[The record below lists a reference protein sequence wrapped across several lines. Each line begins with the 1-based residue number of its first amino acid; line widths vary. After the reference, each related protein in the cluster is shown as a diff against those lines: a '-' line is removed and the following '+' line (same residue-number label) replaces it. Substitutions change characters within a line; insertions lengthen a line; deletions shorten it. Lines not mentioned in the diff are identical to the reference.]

1 MKKSRILSA
10 VLSTAMLASCFT
22 GFSASAAPAE
32 TAVGNEY
39 AVLSEAKTFDFTSMS
54 AVPAYSAET
63 GSGFVSTTTSVASYT
78 VTDDS
83 DATEGTGRTVA
94 AVESITLDGGAK
106 VTESDGSYIDA
117 ENYGGLVF
125 KVDVEPGMYNVTVVG
140 IDGTAKDN
148 TSVAISGMQASRLT
162 SGGAWDSAGLVNKT
176 GVASWTDNAWS
187 YDYVSGEGFI
197 EVEVEPALKPSADA
211 PKTVGVKSITIT
223 PIALEEAGAKPTVFV
238 LGDSTQKTYT
248 WEENGMSGYG
258 QVLYKM
264 FDLDKVNVINYSMGG
279 RSMKANYQEG
289 RFNDVLAASKPGD
302 YVFIHSA
309 HNDESTG
316 ATAGPQAR
324 FGRGSNEA
332 TYKNW
337 LYKVYIPSMKAMG
350 VTPVLVSSMPRLT
363 GSGAP
368 RDYFTPN
375 SPVILKEAAANTEG
389 VLFVDLFS
397 GAIDYLNAIGT
408 EEAKHIY
415 MSIEA
420 GETAGKTNSGSYAN
434 GHPDNKIDGTH
445 YKEAAAKQ
453 WARIIAE
460 DIYAQKGALSDLLSD
475 DVKKACEDGNWTE
488 HVFPEMANDVST
500 IGNTS
505 ADATSQ
511 GNNAYYR
518 NQIEKVLQLG
528 VMSKDSEGNFY
539 PDKDMTV
546 GGFAKALTELWGL
559 DESVLSEYMDDE
571 DVTVTDAPATDAPTD
586 VPATDAPVVT
596 VDAVK
601 IVATYDADGR
611 LVSVKSEDIKYDG
624 TVDAVDG
631 AKVFVWDDLNSM
643 KPAVVEKAAVSEVA
657 SLSDDLGGDYLA
669 VSEKYTEGDTITAG
683 DVMMDT
689 SNVTVVACGDA
700 STVKVGG
707 GSFASNLCF
716 QLRLDKD
723 YSGDPATVAG
733 KAGSIGLLVTPKVDG
748 RLYIEAK
755 VGTGKTMKV
764 TDGSNTMGEFANDTG
779 ASQFPTIEADLKA
792 GTTYCVFER
801 GGTGEVYGIRFIDAA
816 SIPTPAPT
824 ATPDPNATPEPE
836 LVDYTPISGKAA
848 LTREAMAA
856 IIYDAYEAKFGKAS
870 DGTWNKP
877 KYMTDYNGTTVTP
890 DSPEYDPNL
899 TGSAAQYYPLV
910 GWGVITDKEAIAAP
924 LYAKVKEVYNLG
936 LMRSEA
942 GIARGSMKNG
952 TEMEPTVIVTRAKAA
967 KELYFL
973 YNLIQ
978 PVKGE
983 NQVIPGE
990 NMAFTK
996 TESLVEPDYTLP
1008 RYPGGDEVE
1017 PTPVPTA
1024 TPTPEPTLAPGELPA
1039 DVLWRA
1045 DDSAFD
1051 NAIAVK
1057 EATTVNGLTVYPN
1070 FTEKART
1077 AEYTHIDGT
1086 AYTFTRGWCG
1096 GTGNETNRSLSFVPK
1111 QACTVTVVFDGNGSA
1126 GRTMNIAQAGSIVE
1140 SKNSEA
1146 GVTVL
1151 TADIEDPSKGAV
1163 SVYGG
1168 GSNKNIFAIF
1178 VEYYDPNQIVYR
1190 NLSGNVNYTGS
1201 IDMTGKNLVFT
1212 NVETGEATKVAYGS
1226 TYSVDLVQRSTYAIT
1241 VEGYEEQICAT
1252 LDTKEV
1258 YIAKADKTFDIDLLE
1273 IKDTEVTGEIVSH
1286 GLDMTGVTVTFTA
1299 QDDPTITE
1307 TATISAVGADKEMPE
1322 AEYALSVVLT
1332 PNHVYDV
1339 TTSDVTGWTM
1349 SDLSKTYTMAAGDT
1363 TPFKNLLF
1371 TKDVV
1376 AEEWRDTVTVGA
1388 DKEFKTITDA
1398 VNAIKAMTN
1407 RPSGEAGRTAIVVD
1421 PGTYCEQVTVNVANV
1436 TLKAADEANRPVL
1449 TWYYGIG
1456 YVYYSANNGYYSEQH
1471 YVERTAKSTATRW
1484 GCTLRVAATGFLAEN
1499 IIFENSFNC
1508 RVVADELADGVW
1520 PEVDPADG
1528 GKPDRT
1534 VEGFD
1539 AKAKTS
1545 TERAAAF
1552 AGDATNYECY
1562 RCEFISSQD
1571 TLYTGYNGYFKECYI
1586 EGGTDFIF
1594 GGNSILFE
1602 DCTLAWHGY
1611 SDVLAGGYL
1620 TACQTS
1626 SVPTAGTPNLAN
1638 NGYLFKD
1645 CTVTNSK
1652 YYTDNQFAAG
1662 GWGRNWG
1669 GAKCQVVFLNTTLDG
1684 VDVPG
1689 AWVKMGGEL
1698 ADSIL
1703 YVDGVTDKDGNAV
1716 DTSGT
1721 TFNPNGTMAT
1731 NGYTVM
1737 VDEDY
1742 FGAWIPKHYEGEIVL
1757 TEYTSIFQ
1765 FGLGNGA
1772 PELNLQG
1779 AEADLAA
1786 AETNDPDGMSIH
1798 INATSG
1804 KVYNVGRTDEWAQCN
1819 AGTVI
1824 TIPVVNGTKITAK
1837 TYQNM
1842 GHTIGGLDMTGDKTY
1857 TYVGAEGTVDL
1868 VATGN
1873 SYISNIT
1880 VITPTSPEPYD
1891 PTTYKVNVTEGYENG
1906 TVEVSATEAAQSQ
1919 VVAITATPADG
1930 YVIDEFEVET
1940 ASGVAVEVSK
1950 DNTFVMPAED
1960 VTITITFELYVQPD
1974 QGDTIN
1980 YVMNWSGNNGEA
1992 GGVTMDSTTQDWLL
2006 FDRYVTV
2013 KNMQYSNS
2021 HGAQGTGPIEVQVP
2035 GSVDIVVGTCAY
2047 DDVKVVVTDAAGNV
2061 VGVSDDVVGTAQG
2074 MTSGGNGT
2082 YNCYGS
2088 DNGSVDFT
2096 YEGEAT
2102 TLTISFEPSTNG
2114 AQSNARFWLPYLSVV
2129 SVAGSDTGS
2138 DTETTP
2144 EPEEAEPVDLV
2155 ADFSGEG
2162 LLTAEEVATGTK
2174 VDFGIN
2180 AAGERVA
2187 ADSADAVMVVDA
2199 TTHASV
2205 HGLIWF
2211 KSTVKVSGPAMIT
2224 AGTCAWGADLIV
2236 KDADGNEVAKV
2247 NTNNGTCFHGDKTNN
2262 VVTTYYKGEGTTLSI
2277 SGGNYLPYIAV
2288 KEIDASEIPSEAT
2301 LTFELGDVAAEGT
2314 VPTAQTVEIGAEAVI
2329 PVNRTLYVEGS
2340 TLTGWTDGTNTYVAG
2355 EAVTV
2360 TENITLTPVFEA
2372 NTAKLG
2378 DAETTVAYDFQQ
2390 KNGTPVVA
2398 IQGKTAFLVYQATIG
2413 EAVIDVKMDVDTTSG
2428 KLANGSWQDWA
2439 QVNVGTKF
2447 IVPALAGS
2455 TVTVDT
2461 IYNDGNY
2468 TINGTAYTQTGQSA
2482 GETVTIADA
2491 TTIEIVAG
2499 DPTGSYWRGFTVTY
2513 PAIAE

>member
-22 GFSASAAPAE
+22 GFSASAAPA
-32 TAVGNEY
+32 VDEY
-39 AVLSEAKTFDFTSMS
+39 AALSEAKTFDFTSMT
-54 AVPAYSAET
+54 AVPAYSTET
-63 GSGFVSTTTSVASYT
+63 GSGFVSTTTSVASFTT
-78 VTDDS
+78 VDDN
-83 DATEGTGRTVA
+83 DTTEGTGRQVA

-106 VTESDGSYIDA
+106 VVESDGSYIDA

-125 KVDVEPGMYNVTVVG
+125 KADVEPGMYNVTVVG
-140 IDGTAKDN
+140 IDGTSSSN
-148 TSVAISGMQASRLT
+148 TQVAISGMQASRLT
-162 SGGAWDSAGLVNKT
+162 SGGAWDSAGLVTKT
-176 GVASWTDNAWS
+176 GVAKWTDNTWS

-197 EVEVEPALKPSADA
+197 EVEVEPATKPSADA
-211 PKTVGVKSITIT
+211 PKTVGIKSITIT
-223 PIALEEAGAKPTVFV
+223 PLVYEYPTVDFPTIFV

-264 FDLDKVNVINYSMGG
+264 FDLDRCEVVNYSMGG

-289 RFNDVLAASKPGD
+289 RFNDVLAAAKPGD
-302 YVFIHSA
+302 FVFIHSA

-375 SPVILKEAAANTEG
+375 SPVIMKEAAQNTEG

-460 DIYAQKGALSDLLSD
+460 DIYAQKGALADLLD
-475 DVKKACEDGNWTE
+475 ADVKKACEDGNWTE

-505 ADATSQ
+505 AETKSQ
-511 GNNAYYR
+511 GDNAYYR
-518 NQIEKVLQLG
+518 NQIEKMLQLG
-528 VMSKDSEGNFY
+528 VMAKDAEGNFY
-539 PDKDMTV
+539 PQKDMTV
-546 GGFAKALTELWGL
+546 GGFAKALTELWDL
-559 DESVLSEYMDDE
+559 DETVLSEYMDNSE
-571 DVTVTDAPATDAPTD
+571 PVETEAPATDAPVTD
-586 VPATDAPVVT
+586 EPVVTDAPT

-624 TVDAVDG
+624 TVEKVDG
-631 AKVFVWDDLNSM
+631 AKVFVWDSLDSM
-643 KPAVVEKAAVSEVA
+643 KPAVAPKAEAA
-657 SLSDDLGGDYLA
+657 SLAEGAEGDYLP
-669 VSEKYTEGDTITAG
+669 VNGKYAEGDTITAG

-689 SNVTVVACGDA
+689 DLVTVTACGDTT
-700 STVKVGG
+700 TVKAGG
-707 GSFASNLCF
+707 GTFTSNLCF

-748 RLYIEAK
+748 RLSIEAK
-755 VGTGKTMKV
+755 VGSGKTMKV
-764 TDGSNTMGEFANDTG
+764 TDGANTMGEFANDTG
-779 ASQFPTIEADLKA
+779 ASQFPTIIADLKA
-792 GTTYCVFER
+792 GVTYCVFER
-801 GGTGEVYGIRFIDAA
+801 GGTGEVYGIRFVDAA
-816 SIPTPAPT
+816 NVPTPTPEPT
-824 ATPDPNATPEPE
+824 VDPNATAEPE

-856 IIYDAYEAKFGKAS
+856 IIYDAYEAKFGKAA
-870 DGTWNKP
+870 DGSWNKP

-899 TGSAAQYYPLV
+899 TGKDAQYYPLV
-910 GWGVITDKEAIAAP
+910 GWGVIEDKDEIATP
-924 LYAKVKEVYNLG
+924 LYAKVKDVYNLG
-936 LMRSEA
+936 LMRSEKD
-942 GIARGSMKNG
+942 IARGSMKNG
-952 TEMEPTVIVTRAKAA
+952 TAMEPTVIVTRAKAA

-1008 RYPGGDEVE
+1008 RYPGGDEIE
-1017 PTPVPTA
+1017 PTPVPTP
-1024 TPTPEPTLAPGELPA
+1024 TPTPRPEGMLP
-1039 DVLWRA
+1039 DDILWRA
-1045 DDSAFD
+1045 DDAAFN
-1051 NAIAVK
+1051 NAIVVT

-1070 FTEKART
+1070 WTEKART
-1077 AEYTHIDGT
+1077 VEYTHVDGT
-1086 AYTFTRGWCG
+1086 KYEFTRAWCG
-1096 GTGNETNRSLSFVPK
+1096 GTGSATNRSVSFVPEE
-1111 QACTVTVVFDGNGSA
+1111 ACTVTVIFDGNGSA
-1126 GRTMNIAQAGSIVE
+1126 GRTMNIAQAGAVIE
-1140 SKNSEA
+1140 SKNSETGA
-1146 GVTVL
+1146 TVL
-1151 TADIEDPSKGAV
+1151 TADIEDPSLGAV
-1163 SVYGG
+1163 SIYGG
-1168 GSNKNIFAIF
+1168 GSNKNLYAIF
-1178 VEYYDPNQIVYR
+1178 VEYYDPDAIVYR
-1190 NLSGNVNYTGS
+1190 NLSGNINYTGS

-1212 NVETGEATKVAYGS
+1212 NVETGEATKVAYGQE
-1226 TYSVDLVQRSTYAIT
+1226 YSVDLVQRSTYAIT
-1241 VEGYEEQICAT
+1241 VEGYEEKICAT

-1258 YIAKADKTFDIDLLE
+1258 YIAKADKTFDITLLE
-1273 IKDTEVTGEIVSH
+1273 IADTEVKGEIVSH

-1307 TATISAVGADKEMPE
+1307 TATISAISGDKEMPE

-1332 PNHVYDV
+1332 PNHVYNI
-1339 TTSDVTGWTM
+1339 TTSDVTGYTM
-1349 SDLSKTYTMAAGDT
+1349 SELSKTYTMAAGDT

-1376 AEEWRDTVTVGA
+1376 ATEWRDTVTVGA

-1398 VNAIKAMTN
+1398 VKAIGAMTG
-1407 RPSGEAGRTAIVVD
+1407 RPSGEAGRTTIVVD
-1421 PGTYCEQVTVNVANV
+1421 PGTYCEQVTVNVANI
-1436 TLKAADEANRPVL
+1436 TIKAADEANRPVL

-1456 YVYYSANNGYYSEQH
+1456 YVYYSAHNGYYDEAY
-1471 YVERTAKSTATRW
+1471 YVERIAKGTATRW

-1534 VEGFD
+1534 VDGFD
-1539 AKAKTS
+1539 AKSRAAV
-1545 TERAAAF
+1545 ERAAAF

-1562 RCEFISSQD
+1562 KCDFISSQD
-1571 TLYTGYNGYFKECYI
+1571 TLYTGYNGYFKDCYI

-1611 SDVLAGGYL
+1611 SDQQVGGYL

-1626 SVPTAGTPNLAN
+1626 AASNGSANLGT

-1652 YYTDNQFAAG
+1652 YYPDNKFAAG

-1689 AWVKMGGEL
+1689 PWVKMGGEL
-1698 ADSIL
+1698 SGSIL
-1703 YVDGVTDKDGNAV
+1703 YVDGVTDKNGNAV

-1721 TFNPNGTMAT
+1721 AFNPNGTMAA

-1737 VDEDY
+1737 ADEDY

-1772 PELNLQG
+1772 PDISIQG
-1779 AEADLAA
+1779 TEADLAA
-1786 AETNDPDGMSIH
+1786 TETNDPAGMTIH
-1798 INATSG
+1798 LNAVNG
-1804 KVYNVGRTDEWAQCN
+1804 KVNNAGRTDEWAQCN
-1819 AGTVI
+1819 TGTII

-1842 GHTIGGLDMTGDKTY
+1842 GHKIGGLDMTGDKTY
-1857 TYVGAEGTVDL
+1857 TYVGAEGTVEL
-1868 VATGN
+1868 VVTAG

-1880 VITPTSPEPYD
+1880 VITPTNPEPYN
-1891 PTTYKVNVTEGYENG
+1891 PVLNKINVTEGYTNG
-1906 TVEVSATEAAQSQ
+1906 TVEVSATEAAEKQ
-1919 VVAITATPADG
+1919 VVAITATPAEG
-1930 YVIDEFEVET
+1930 YVIDTYTVKT
-1940 ASGVAVEVSK
+1940 ASGADVEVSK

-1960 VTITITFELYVQPD
+1960 VTITITFKLYVQPE
-1974 QGDTIN
+1974 QGDSIN
-1980 YVMNWSGNNGEA
+1980 YVMDFSGKNGEV
-1992 GGVTMDSTTQDWLL
+1992 GGVTMDGTTKDWLL

-2021 HGAQGTGPIEVQVP
+2021 HGAQGSGPIEVQVP

-2061 VGVSDDVVGTAQG
+2061 VGVSDDIVGTQQDMADG
-2074 MTSGGNGT
+2074 TNKGT

-2102 TLTISFEPSTNG
+2102 TLTISFESSTNG
-2114 AQSNARFWLPYLSVV
+2114 ASSNARFWLPYLSVV
-2129 SVAGSDTGS
+2129 SVAGSSSGS
-2138 DTETTP
+2138 DTTETP
-2144 EPEEAEPVDLV
+2144 EPETPAEPAAPVDLA

-2162 LLTAEEVATGTK
+2162 LLTAEEVATATK

-2187 ADSADAVMVVDA
+2187 VDSADALMVVDA

-2205 HGLIWF
+2205 HGLCWF
-2211 KSTVKVSGPAMIT
+2211 KSTITVSGPAMIT
-2224 AGTCAWGADLIV
+2224 AGTCAWGGDLIV

-2247 NTNNGTCFHGDKTNN
+2247 NTNNGTCFHGDKANN
-2262 VVTTYYKGEGTTLSI
+2262 VVVAYYKGEGTTLSI

-2288 KEIDASEIPSEAT
+2288 KEIDASEIPNEAT
-2301 LTFELGDVAAEGT
+2301 LTFDLGGVAADGS
-2314 VPTAQTVEIGAEAVI
+2314 VPEAQTVEIGSEATI
-2329 PVNRTLYVEGS
+2329 PVNRTLYVEGK
-2340 TLTGWTDGTNTYVAG
+2340 TLTGWTDGTNTYKAGDAVA
-2355 EAVTV
+2355 V
-2360 TENITLTPVFEA
+2360 TENVTVTPVFEDNA
-2372 NTAKLG
+2372 AALG
-2378 DAETTVAYDFQQ
+2378 DAATTVTYTFRQDA
-2390 KNGTPVVA
+2390 GTPVVA
-2398 IQGKTAFLVYQATIG
+2398 MQGKTGFLVYQATIG

-2428 KLANGSWQDWA
+2428 KLANGSWKDWA
-2439 QVNVGTKF
+2439 QVNGGTKF
-2447 IVPALAGS
+2447 IVPVLAGS
-2455 TVTVDT
+2455 VVTMGNLYGD
-2461 IYNDGNY
+2461 DGTY
-2468 TINGTAYTQTGQSA
+2468 TIGGEALVGDGGAYTATEA
-2482 GETVTIADA
+2482 GTV
-2491 TTIEIVAG
+2491 EIVAG
-2499 DPTGSYWRGFTVTY
+2499 EPSGSYWSDFSVTY
-2513 PAIAE
+2513 PAVTAE